1 MVVGLSV
8 WKVVIGSINLH
19 FLNKS
24 VNHDFLEILCL
35 GNLAMVA
42 C

>member
-8 WKVVIGSINLH
+8 WKVVIWSINLN

-35 GNLAMVA
+35 DTTFRG
-42 C
+42 